1 MGWRGIALAPPIQTG
16 GQKVWVSLAVVVGV
30 VTAVGF
36 GLRRL
41 LVRAPGI
48 DVGAVSDRWMAENKA
63 DKHDRFM

>member
-1 MGWRGIALAPPIQTG
+1 M
-16 GQKVWVSLAVVVGV
+16 WVSLAVVVGV

>member
-1 MGWRGIALAPPIQTG
+1 M
-16 GQKVWVSLAVVVGV
+16 WVSLAVVVGV

-63 DKHDRFM
+63 DKHDRFT

>member
-1 MGWRGIALAPPIQTG
+1 MLLHVKRGKT
-16 GQKVWVSLAVVVGV
+16 VWVSLAVVVGV

-41 LVRAPGI
+41 LVRTPGI

-63 DKHDRFM
+63 DKHDRFT